1 MMKSLPTR
9 GILSAFGAYL
19 LWGLLPIYWKL
30 LKRASALE
38 ILSHRVLWSLLFLLI
53 LLCITRRIGLFRL
66 ETQSVLTQPRKMLG
80 VLATASLISVNW
92 LVYIW
97 AVNDNRIVETSLG
110 YYINPLVNVLIGV
123 LFLKEKLSRQQYFA
137 VFLAACGVLNLVLH
151 FGSFPWVALS
161 LAISFSLYG
170 LCKKK
175 LGLGATTGII
185 LETGLLAPLT
195 LIYLT
200 WLHFTGNSIFG
211 PGMPFETSL
220 LVGAGIVTALPLV
233 LFANAANQ
241 LPLSM
246 LGFIQYLS
254 PTIALLSGVFLYHEP
269 FTTAHAVSFGLIW
282 LALLVYSRK

>member
-1 MMKSLPTR
+1 MKSLPPL

-19 LWGLLPIYWKL
+19 LWGMLPIYWKL
-30 LKRASALE
+30 LRQASALE
-38 ILSHRVLWSLLFLLI
+38 ILSHRVLWSAFFLLI
-53 LLCITRRIGLFRL
+53 LLGITRRIGLFL
-66 ETQSVLTQPRKMLG
+66 QETRHILTQPHKMAG
-80 VLATASLISVNW
+80 VLATATLISVNW

-123 LFLKEKLSRQQYFA
+123 LLLKENLSRRQYFA
-137 VFLAACGVLNLVLH
+137 VFLAACGVFNMVFH
-151 FGSFPWVALS
+151 FGSLPWVALT
-161 LAISFSLYG
+161 LAFSFSLYG
-170 LCKKK
+170 LAKKK

-185 LETGLLAPLT
+185 LETGLLTPLG
-195 LIYLT
+195 LAYLV
-200 WLHFTGNSIFG
+200 WLHFAGNSVFG
-211 PGMPFETSL
+211 PTMPFETSL
-220 LVGAGIVTALPLV
+220 LVGAGIVTALPMV

-254 PTIALLSGVFLYHEP
+254 PTIALLCGVFLYHEP
-269 FTTAHAVSFGLIW
+269 FTAVHAVSFGLIW

>member
-1 MMKSLPTR
+1 MKTLPTR
-9 GILSAFGAYL
+9 GILSALGAYL
-19 LWGLLPIYWKL
+19 LWGLLPVYWKL
-30 LKRASALE
+30 LKQASALE

-53 LLCITRRIGLFRL
+53 LLVITRRIGLFRQ
-66 ETQSVLTQPRKMLG
+66 ETQTVLTQPRKMLG
-80 VLATASLISVNW
+80 ILATASLISVNW

-123 LFLKEKLSRQQYFA
+123 LLLKEKLSRRQYFA

-170 LCKKK
+170 LCKKT

-195 LIYLT
+195 LAYLT
-200 WLHFTGNSIFG
+200 WLHFAGSSVFG
-211 PGMPFETSL
+211 PAMPFETAM

>member
-1 MMKSLPTR
+1 MKQL
-9 GILSAFGAYL
+9 
-19 LWGLLPIYWKL
+19 
-30 LKRASALE
+30 
-38 ILSHRVLWSLLFLLI
+38 VLA
-53 LLCITRRIGLFRL
+53 
-66 ETQSVLTQPRKMLG
+66 SVLVTLNWG
-80 VLATASLISVNW
+80 IYIYAISSGHT
-92 LVYIW
+92 LD
-97 AVNDNRIVETSLG
+97 ASLG

-123 LFLKEKLSRQQYFA
+123 LLLKEKLSRQQYFA